1 MKLTEFD
8 YEFLKGQWDGVRG
21 AAYNT
26 VGEDLYEAGM
36 IDDFGFVTPTGQK
49 AIEEYE
55 TSGSDHYGFALTEDG
70 RIDVV

>member
-8 YEFLKGQWDGVRG
+8 YEFLKGQWDGVKG

-36 IDDFGFVTPTGQK
+36 IDDFGFITPTGQK

-55 TSGSDHYGFALTEDG
+55 ALTTNHYGFALTKDG
-70 RIDVV
+70 GIDVV

>member
-1 MKLTEFD
+1 MKLTHFD
-8 YEFLKGQWDGVRG
+8 YDFLKGQWDDVKG

-49 AIEEYE
+49 AIEAYE
-55 TSGSDHYGFALTEDG
+55 LEQSGHYGVDTRDNG
-70 RIDVV
+70 RMDVV